1 MISQFYIMT
10 IFKRKFKNLL
20 KISLKEVIN
29 DSHDPSKVIFN
40 FSLYELSDL
49 EKSILC
55 KDLNFS
61 VKLKSIE

>member
-10 IFKRKFKNLL
+10 IFKRKLKNLL

-29 DSHDPSKVIFN
+29 DSHDPSNVIFN

-61 VKLKSIE
+61 VKLKAMQ

>member
-1 MISQFYIMT
+1 MT

>member
-40 FSLYELSDL
+40 LSLYELSDL